1 MSITIRRVLA
11 ATDFS
16 QPGQCAVDVAAQWAR
31 HANAQLRIIHVTPPK
46 RWLDGLWGLDSSAG
60 DTIEAHAAHALKEV
74 ATRADPQRTIE
85 LSTGV
90 LCGAAARSI
99 AGAARDYAA
108 DLIVVGARGE
118 RDATGE
124 RVLGG
129 TSAKLLATAP
139 APLLLVRRARKDP
152 VMGVVAAVDLSA
164 RSRTVLEWAD
174 RAAAERPLYAYHVH
188 DMPFTARL
196 EAYGLAASAIDVYS
210 KQAQAQREAELAALV
225 SSVPR
230 ASVTTYVVERGD
242 PGVLVGRYVESVRP
256 SLVVVGKHVKV
267 KRSSPASRV
276 GSVCGYVASSVA
288 ADVLIV

>member
-16 QPGQCAVDVAAQWAR
+16 PPGQCAVDVAAQWAR

-60 DTIEAHAAHALKEV
+60 DTIEAHAAHALKEL
-74 ATRADPQRTIE
+74 AKRADPQRTIE

-99 AGAARDYAA
+99 ARAATEYQA

-118 RDATGE
+118 RNATGE

-129 TSAKLLATAP
+129 TSTKLLAAAP
-139 APLLLVRRARKDP
+139 VPLLLVRRARKDP

-210 KQAQAQREAELAALV
+210 KQAHAQREAELAALV
-225 SSVPR
+225 
-230 ASVTTYVVERGD
+230 ASIARPGVTTYVVERGD

-256 SLVVVGKHVKV
+256 SLVVVGKHVKAT
-267 KRSSPASRV
+267 RSSPASRV
-276 GSVCGYVASSVA
+276 GSVCRYVASSVV
-288 ADVLIV
+288 ADVLVV